1 MCRNKISPLL
11 TPLMILVLGLKGH
24 TDRLHSWDY
33 LIRVNLS
40 VSVMGK
46 GSEKTKMGHEHLLN
60 SHYLPNSVGHLTYTF
75 H

>member
-11 TPLMILVLGLKGH
+11 TLLKILELGLKGH

-33 LIRVNLS
+33 IVRVNLS

-46 GSEKTKMGHEHLLN
+46 GSEKTKMRHGNLLN
-60 SHYLPNSVGHLTYTF
+60 SHYLPNSVGHFTYTF